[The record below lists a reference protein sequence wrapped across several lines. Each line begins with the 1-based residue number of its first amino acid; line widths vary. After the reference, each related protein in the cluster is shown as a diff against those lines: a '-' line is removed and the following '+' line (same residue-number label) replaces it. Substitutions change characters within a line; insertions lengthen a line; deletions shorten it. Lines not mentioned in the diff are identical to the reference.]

1 MSNPEEMMTKEWKY
15 DFRNEW
21 EQATA
26 DLRYLAYTK
35 KIDLKKYGFTN
46 ELLNSTYC
54 KVKKKKAIG

>member
-1 MSNPEEMMTKEWKY
+1 MSNPDELMSKEWKY

-21 EQATA
+21 EQVTA

-46 ELLNSTYC
+46 DLLNNTYI
-54 KVKKKKAIG
+54 KVKKKK